1 MEPERALLSREELR
15 TKFGVVNYLVFLAML
30 LVSAAIGA
38 YFWWRGQRSTGSTM
52 LDHVYGQVSEAAA
65 SFYPGYGKMMHPGC
79 FQSAHRLDHVT
90 ITHKT
95 TLFNI
100 HHFPCF

>member
-38 YFWWRGQRSTGSTM
+38 YFWWRGQRSTGST
-52 LDHVYGQVSEAAA
+52 LFDHVYGHMLAIIA
-65 SFYPGYGKMMHPGC
+65 FC
-79 FQSAHRLDHVT
+79 
-90 ITHKT
+90 HKC
-95 TLFNI
+95 LLLSLV
-100 HHFPCF
+100 CLSDL

>member
-52 LDHVYGQVSEAAA
+52 LDHVLIIY
-65 SFYPGYGKMMHPGC
+65 
-79 FQSAHRLDHVT
+79 L
-90 ITHKT
+90 I
-95 TLFNI
+95 I
-100 HHFPCF
+100 W